1 MSFDIALTGLNA
13 ASKHLDVTANNIANV
28 GTTGFKR
35 SRSEFADV
43 FASSLTD
50 SSATSVGSGVKLAK
64 VNQQFSQG
72 NVSLTN
78 NSLDLAINGDG
89 FFTLAS
95 PDGSLAYSR
104 AGAFSLDKNGFVVN
118 SDLNR
123 LQIFPSTGV
132 GGFSTGTLQDLEL
145 DNAAFPP
152 QATTTAEVGL
162 NMPSGAPVPSVAT
175 FSPTDLNSFNHST
188 SLSVFDSQG
197 AAHTAT
203 MYFVK
208 DAAPNTWAQHLYVDG
223 SAVGGANP
231 LVFDG
236 AGLLQTPAN
245 GVVTYPPY
253 TPTNGASDLNLS
265 FDFNSSTQFGNEFVV
280 NSLNQDGFESGIL
293 TGLDIDPTGVVSAR
307 YSNQAS
313 EQLGRIAL
321 TQFNNPQGLQQK
333 GANTWA
339 ETFSAGGPRL
349 GEPGTSSFG
358 LIQSSALESSN
369 VDLSA
374 ELVQMVTAQRNFQA
388 NAKMISTADQIS
400 QAILNIR

>member
-35 SRSEFADV
+35 SRSEFSDV

-50 SSATSVGSGVKLAK
+50 ASATSVGSGVKLAK

-95 PDGSLAYSR
+95 DNGLVYSR
-104 AGAFSLDKNGFVVN
+104 AGAFSLDKDGFVVN
-118 SDLNR
+118 ADLNR

-132 GGFSTGTLQDLEL
+132 GGFSTGTLQDLQLE
-145 DNAAFPP
+145 NAAFPP
-152 QATTTAEVGL
+152 RATTTADIAL
-162 NMPSGAPVPSVAT
+162 NMPSGAPVPSTAV

-203 MYFVK
+203 TYFVK
-208 DAAPNTWAQHLYVDG
+208 DAAPNTWAQHLFVDG
-223 SAVGGANP
+223 SAVGGTNS

-245 GVVTYPPY
+245 GIITYPPY
-253 TPTNGASDLNLS
+253 TPSTGAADLNLT
-265 FDFNSSTQFGNEFVV
+265 FDFNNSTQFGNEFAVS
-280 NSLNQDGFESGIL
+280 NLAQDGFESGIL

-313 EQLGRIAL
+313 EQLGRISL
-321 TQFNNPQGLQQK
+321 TQFNNPQGLQQM
-333 GANTWA
+333 GGNTWA

-358 LIQSSALESSN
+358 LIQSSALENSN

>member
-35 SRSEFADV
+35 SRSEFSDV

-50 SSATSVGSGVKLAK
+50 ASATSVGSGVKLAS
-64 VNQQFSQG
+64 VSQQFSQG

-95 PDGSLAYSR
+95 TDGGLVYSR

-118 SDLNR
+118 AGLNR
-123 LQIFPSTGV
+123 LQIFPSTGI
-132 GGFSTGTLQDLEL
+132 GGFSTGTLEDLQLE
-145 DNAAFPP
+145 NTAFPP
-152 QATTTAEVGL
+152 RATATATIGL
-162 NMPSGAPVPSVAT
+162 NMPSGAPQPSVGT

-208 DAAPNTWAQHLYVDG
+208 DAAPNTWAQHLFVDG
-223 SAVGGANP
+223 DPVGGANT

-253 TPTNGASDLNLS
+253 APGNGASAVHGSPSTGMTSPS
-265 FDFNSSTQFGNEFVV
+265 F
-280 NSLNQDGFESGIL
+280 
-293 TGLDIDPTGVVSAR
+293 
-307 YSNQAS
+307 
-313 EQLGRIAL
+313 
-321 TQFNNPQGLQQK
+321 
-333 GANTWA
+333 
-339 ETFSAGGPRL
+339 
-349 GEPGTSSFG
+349 
-358 LIQSSALESSN
+358 SSAC
-369 VDLSA
+369 SA
-374 ELVQMVTAQRNFQA
+374 SLR
-388 NAKMISTADQIS
+388 
-400 QAILNIR
+400 